1 MSRLLVVAVR
11 NRGPSKEVLAMKI
24 TRRVLVS
31 IIYLALAIGMLIAPA
46 TTILATAGSAAA
58 APTTSTTIPLRGH
71 GGGGSG
77 HGGGGSGHFG
87 GGSGGA
93 RVGAPSAPGTFG
105 GSHERVWQYEPGVTH
120 VPHVDGTVHQ
130 SR

>member
-1 MSRLLVVAVR
+1 
-11 NRGPSKEVLAMKI
+11 MKI

-77 HGGGGSGHFG
+77 HFGGGG
-87 GGSGGA
+87 GGA
-93 RVGAPSAPGTFG
+93 RVGAPSASGTFG
-105 GSHERVWQYEPGVTH
+105 GSHERVWQYEPGVTR